1 MAYKSTIMVSLPGA
15 LDNWDWLI
23 PTDTASYNRY
33 STFRSV
39 LLDQYVSAG
48 FPRDLTTLAATAIT
62 PANSGAD
69 ALEAGRTWSLSPQF
83 ADIAA
88 LFNAGDAAI
97 VADVGPLT
105 KTGTT
110 GADVENGVEGVDYPA
125 RLRSHNDQQDLIA
138 KGGDDSQTSGVLGRM
153 SEALTPK
160 FALPADHA
168 RFERIEMGFSSQYSK
183 TSSASA
189 FNVGGGGNPAGL
201 SVWEP
206 IFFAG
211 DHRSD
216 ADPTS
221 VRYMHPIMQMLNG
234 DGFQPQN
241 GPAIVGNYYT
251 PRGLLEQSFDQRRRD
266 NYRLGELY
274 DAWMDEAI
282 PAPNGAYVPAANTG
296 RDDYDRAHRA
306 IMNIIARSASLTP
319 VGGGLRLRHQFFH
332 ARLGGGYDTHA
343 NQATVLPALQT
354 ALNAFI
360 KALWDDIN
368 LFGLQNDVLI
378 VMQGEFGRTLS
389 VNDTGT
395 DHGWGNYHLFVRGG
409 MQGGG
414 KIIGGTPI
422 APDYNPAVQY
432 DPAFPYMSSR
442 RGHIVPRNSI
452 EQSFA
457 AIGVHHGLTP
467 AEIGAGVSGSP
478 APLPNLGVF
487 QTVTIDDAVLPV
499 V

>member
-1 MAYKSTIMVSLPGA
+1 
-15 LDNWDWLI
+15 
-23 PTDTASYNRY
+23 
-33 STFRSV
+33 
-39 LLDQYVSAG
+39 
-48 FPRDLTTLAATAIT
+48 
-62 PANSGAD
+62 
-69 ALEAGRTWSLSPQF
+69 
-83 ADIAA
+83 
-88 LFNAGDAAI
+88 
-97 VADVGPLT
+97 
-105 KTGTT
+105 
-110 GADVENGVEGVDYPA
+110 
-125 RLRSHNDQQDLIA
+125 
-138 KGGDDSQTSGVLGRM
+138 
-153 SEALTPK
+153 
-160 FALPADHA
+160 
-168 RFERIEMGFSSQYSK
+168 
-183 TSSASA
+183 
-189 FNVGGGGNPAGL
+189 
-201 SVWEP
+201 
-206 IFFAG
+206 
-211 DHRSD
+211 
-216 ADPTS
+216 
-221 VRYMHPIMQMLNG
+221 MHPIMQMLNG

-241 GPAIVGNYYT
+241 GPAIMGKYYT

-274 DAWMDEAI
+274 EAWMDEAI
-282 PAPNGAYVPAANTG
+282 PAPNAAYAPAANTG

-306 IMNIIARSASLTP
+306 IMNIIARSASAAP
-319 VGGGLRLRHQFFH
+319 VAGGLQHQFF
-332 ARLGGGYDTHA
+332 RTRFGGGYDTHA
-343 NQATVLPALQT
+343 NQATALPALQS

-360 KALWDDIN
+360 KALWGDIN

-389 VNDTGT
+389 VNDTGA

-457 AIGVHHGLTP
+457 AIDVHHGLT
-467 AEIGAGVSGSP
+467 P

-487 QTVTIDDAVLPV
+487 QTATIDDAVLPV